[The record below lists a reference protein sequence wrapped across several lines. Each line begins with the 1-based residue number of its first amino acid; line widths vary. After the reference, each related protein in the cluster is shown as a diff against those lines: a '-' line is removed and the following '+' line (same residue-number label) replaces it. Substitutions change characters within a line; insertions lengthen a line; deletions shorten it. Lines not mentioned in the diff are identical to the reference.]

1 MTMEEIL
8 TSGLAEL
15 GVPATAAQLSQLRAY
30 YTLLDERSKVMN
42 LTAIEGEEATARLT
56 ALSEFQDLGSGMR
69 IAMRDLEI
77 RGAGS
82 LMGAEQ
88 HGNLSS
94 VGFDLFTQMLGQ
106 AVAEARGDDDAG
118 VEAAS
123 VGINLPADYFL
134 SEEYLPAVDQRV
146 LVYRKLTAAEDLES
160 IDEVQEET
168 EAAAGRAQPVQSR
181 AHPHSRRAPGA
192 RERHAQWRPHHL
204 LGRRR
209 AQEGGL

>member
-82 LMGAEQ
+82 LMG
-88 HGNLSS
+88 LS
-94 VGFDLFTQMLGQ
+94 L
-106 AVAEARGDDDAG
+106 
-118 VEAAS
+118 
-123 VGINLPADYFL
+123 IH
-134 SEEYLPAVDQRV
+134 
-146 LVYRKLTAAEDLES
+146 
-160 IDEVQEET
+160 I
-168 EAAAGRAQPVQSR
+168 
-181 AHPHSRRAPGA
+181 
-192 RERHAQWRPHHL
+192 
-204 LGRRR
+204 
-209 AQEGGL
+209 